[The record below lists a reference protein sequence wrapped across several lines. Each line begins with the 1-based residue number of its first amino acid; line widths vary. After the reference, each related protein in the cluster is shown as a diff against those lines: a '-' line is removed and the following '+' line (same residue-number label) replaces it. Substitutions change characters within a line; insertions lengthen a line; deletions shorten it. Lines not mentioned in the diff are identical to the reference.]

1 MKKINER
8 MKELVEKLVKL
19 LELKSL
25 VTLILTALITF
36 VVVYQTVRN
45 GFTFSPEFVGG
56 IIMAVFTYY
65 FNRTKKDTSVK

>member
-1 MKKINER
+1 MLAQLK
-8 MKELVEKLVKL
+8 KL

-25 VTLILTALITF
+25 VTLMLTALIIF
-36 VVVYQTVRN
+36 VVVYQTIRN

-65 FNRTKKDTSVK
+65 FNRTKNKDTPTT

>member
-1 MKKINER
+1 MLKQLI
-8 MKELVEKLVKL
+8 KL

-25 VTLILTALITF
+25 VTLILTALIVF

-45 GFTFSPEFVGG
+45 GFTFSPEYIGG

-65 FNRTKKDTSVK
+65 FNRKKDTPTT